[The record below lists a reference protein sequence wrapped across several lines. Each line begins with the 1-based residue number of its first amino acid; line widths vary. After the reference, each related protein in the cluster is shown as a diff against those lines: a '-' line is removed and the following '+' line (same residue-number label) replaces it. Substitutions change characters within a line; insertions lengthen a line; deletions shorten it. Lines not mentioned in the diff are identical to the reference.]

1 MTSGA
6 IIIDY
11 NISVAHEVMMTD
23 DAIGS
28 LCRLRKR
35 FVVAVFVVY
44 RIFWLIIFLFILD
57 I

>member
-6 IIIDY
+6 MIIDY

-28 LCRLRKR
+28 LCRRLRKL
-35 FVVAVFVVY
+35 FVIAVADVY
-44 RIFWLIIFLFILD
+44 RIFW
-57 I
+57 